1 MKGRALKYLLLRM
14 FPCPSIGKE
23 FKACEQTYFLYKSH
37 FNCADAGTLGNAHT
51 KAYGSSLQCGDS
63 TMSGQ
68 GNAHSVALTNWNKK
82 TYMGIICPDLP
93 TGHGDFF
100 STRERALVLDLTATF
115 RKRQCC
121 RAVKSLLWLRISYS
135 GHRRSNSLA
144 PSGLSF
150 YGFKQTITFK

>member
-1 MKGRALKYLLLRM
+1 MLNQKQSHGMWRGNSHLPFIHYFHLAWYFLDPDERQGTEISLRM

-68 GNAHSVALTNWNKK
+68 GNAHSVWHLLTGTRTRTWVLYAL
-82 TYMGIICPDLP
+82 ICQQAME
-93 TGHGDFF
+93 T
-100 STRERALVLDLTATF
+100 
-115 RKRQCC
+115 
-121 RAVKSLLWLRISYS
+121 
-135 GHRRSNSLA
+135 SLA
-144 PSGLSF
+144 QGRGL
-150 YGFKQTITFK
+150 